1 MYRSSKFMHLTERWV
16 EHVLYRSSKFMHI
29 MHRERETERNRDR
42 QRLREKICYL
52 SRKTKGKVV
61 QQLWKTDGSSRCP
74 RGCRPCKQNF
84 YKGGS
89 LNRIWACIHLNIV
102 LTLALIQNHKKVGFR
117 SCISDIWSCL
127 PANASIWMKKQK
139 RALTRIC

>member
-1 MYRSSKFMHLTERWV
+1 MHLTERWV

-61 QQLWKTDGSSRCP
+61 QQL
-74 RGCRPCKQNF
+74 
-84 YKGGS
+84 
-89 LNRIWACIHLNIV
+89 
-102 LTLALIQNHKKVGFR
+102 
-117 SCISDIWSCL
+117 
-127 PANASIWMKKQK
+127 
-139 RALTRIC
+139 